1 MIHVKLKSTDISNT
15 NSNFIVSLDGK
26 IKQLNHL
33 FMFGPGSKF
42 KRSDEHIKTFNLEH
56 NNGEVSASQLLKEGG
71 YSTLYLNEDKCKLE
85 VRSFEIQSDESGR
98 RYSKDAVLEFSRNEK
113 YKNYKLHEGD
123 VKWTLMTKIIVTKE
137 DIQNI
142 IKYFNHDNKNEIGIE
157 LFIKRNKLEKYVKIF
172 STGPDFLKPDSD
184 EIDYNFHI
192 DSDDIEFEIYYE
204 FQGVEYRINNY

>member
-1 MIHVKLKSTDISNT
+1 MIHVHVKSKDISNT

-42 KRSDEHIKTFNLEH
+42 KRSDEDIKTFNLEH

-71 YSTLYLNEDKCKLE
+71 YSDLMLNEDRCKLS
-85 VRSFEIQSDESGR
+85 VRSLKIQSDENGR
-98 RYSKDAVLEFSRNEK
+98 RYINDTVLEFSRNK
-113 YKNYKLHEGD
+113 KNKELDGNVEWIL
-123 VKWTLMTKIIVTKE
+123 VTKIIVTKE

-142 IKYFNHDNKNEIGIE
+142 IKYFNHDNENQIGIE

>member
-1 MIHVKLKSTDISNT
+1 MIYVKLKSKDISNT

-42 KRSDEHIKTFNLEH
+42 KRSDEDIKTFNLEH

-71 YSTLYLNEDKCKLE
+71 YSNLMLNEDRCKLS
-85 VRSFEIQSDESGR
+85 VRSLKIQSDENGR
-98 RYSKDAVLEFSRNEK
+98 RYINDTVLEFSRNK
-113 YKNYKLHEGD
+113 KNKELDGNVEWIL
-123 VKWTLMTKIIVTKE
+123 VTKIIVTKE

>member
-26 IKQLNHL
+26 IKQLNEL

-42 KRSDEHIKTFNLEH
+42 KRSDEHIETFNLEH

-142 IKYFNHDNKNEIGIE
+142 IKYFNSN
-157 LFIKRNKLEKYVKIF
+157 V
-172 STGPDFLKPDSD
+172 P
-184 EIDYNFHI
+184 
-192 DSDDIEFEIYYE
+192 
-204 FQGVEYRINNY
+204 

>member
-1 MIHVKLKSTDISNT
+1 MIHVKLKSKDISNT
-15 NSNFIVSLDGK
+15 NSNFIVCLDGK

-71 YSTLYLNEDKCKLE
+71 YSNLMLNEDRCKLG
-85 VRSFEIQSDESGR
+85 VRSLKIQSDENGK
-98 RYSKDAVLEFSRNEK
+98 RYINDTVLEFSR
-113 YKNYKLHEGD
+113 YKKNKELDRNLEWIL
-123 VKWTLMTKIIVTKE
+123 VTKIIVTKE

-142 IKYFNHDNKNEIGIE
+142 IKYLNHDNQNEIGIE
-157 LFIKRNKLEKYVKIF
+157 LLIKPSKLEKYVKIF
-172 STGPDFLKPDSD
+172 STGPDFLKPGNDQ
-184 EIDYNFHI
+184 IYYNFHI

-204 FQGVEYRINNY
+204 FQEVEYRINNY

>member
-1 MIHVKLKSTDISNT
+1 MIHVHVKSKDISNT

-42 KRSDEHIKTFNLEH
+42 KRSDEDIKTFNLEH

-71 YSTLYLNEDKCKLE
+71 YSDIMLNEDSCKLS
-85 VRSFEIQSDESGR
+85 VRSLKIQSDENGR
-98 RYSKDAVLEFSRNEK
+98 RYINDTVLEFSRNK
-113 YKNYKLHEGD
+113 KNKELDGNVEWIL
-123 VKWTLMTKIIVTKE
+123 VTKIIVTKE

-142 IKYFNHDNKNEIGIE
+142 IKYLNHDNQNEIGVTIS
-157 LFIKRNKLEKYVKIF
+157 IKPHSIEKYVKLF
-172 STGPDFLKPDSD
+172 STGPNFFKPDND
-184 EIDYNFHI
+184 QIYYNFHI

>member
-1 MIHVKLKSTDISNT
+1 MIHVHVKSKDISNT

-42 KRSDEHIKTFNLEH
+42 KRSDEDIKTFNLEH

-71 YSTLYLNEDKCKLE
+71 YSNLMLNEDRCKLG
-85 VRSFEIQSDESGR
+85 VRSLKIQSDENGR
-98 RYSKDAVLEFSRNEK
+98 RYINDTVLEFSRNK
-113 YKNYKLHEGD
+113 KNKELDGNVEWIL
-123 VKWTLMTKIIVTKE
+123 VTKIIVTKE